1 MESYYIMKGSKK
13 VDSFYLNEL
22 PIKHVHYLDKK
33 VSEQFFEVDNL
44 GFFER
49 LIPLRMFPIRQNSAI
64 FFKELSEAQD
74 YLNHA
79 KESIKNDERFCERIK
94 NKLLKYIETFKIQSN

>member
-1 MESYYIMKGSKK
+1 MKTYYIMKGSKK

-22 PIKHVHYLDKK
+22 PLKYIHYLDKK
-33 VSEQFFEVDNL
+33 PKEQFFEVDKF

-49 LIPLRMFPIRQNSAI
+49 LIPLKMFPVRQNSAI
-64 FFKELSEAQD
+64 FFKELSEAND
-74 YLNHA
+74 YINHA

-94 NKLLKYIETFKIQSN
+94 NELLKYIETFKIAEK